1 MMKFF
6 YCVAAMPIILVAL
19 SSCEETKGT
28 EDETVLETPVL
39 TVVSQSDDAFVITW
53 DAVSQSAY
61 YVCKVNGEESATA
74 QPRLEQTGLEL
85 GTYVVEVKAV
95 AIPETGYTDSEWG
108 TITVTLDLSSD
119 WFGVEPFLKD
129 DDVYNYYKYNSVYV
143 RFTGYDVASIYAGVY
158 TPDMLEG
165 LDDSAIIELVTNTL
179 SINDEGI
186 REINSS
192 GMIENG
198 VNNLEPETEYIVAAY
213 ATHISGLDTL
223 VICDPIMTEAVPD
236 PPEGL
241 EDWIGSY
248 TVTSTHALQLTAD
261 GNTPVWELL
270 DSTITFDITIEPS
283 PNDVK
288 TLYIYGWSILED
300 QLGTRLPCMAQISDD
315 GRKGLRM
322 VQGYVNYSSTT
333 LYWMPI
339 CYRSDEQYAMMNIAD
354 GIFTLYNE
362 GGNITATMYS
372 GTSGGLDYDVEAYDL
387 FMMNSANV
395 QIPHQVPAYFPA
407 GDFTLEKVD
416 VSEQTQFLNSS
427 RAEVYP
433 IR

>member
-1 MMKFF
+1 MR
-6 YCVAAMPIILVAL
+6 
-19 SSCEETKGT
+19 
-28 EDETVLETPVL
+28 
-39 TVVSQSDDAFVITW
+39 

-213 ATHISGLDTL
+213 ATHISG
-223 VICDPIMTEAVPD
+223 
-236 PPEGL
+236 
-241 EDWIGSY
+241 Y
-248 TVTSTHALQLTAD
+248 
-261 GNTPVWELL
+261 
-270 DSTITFDITIEPS
+270 
-283 PNDVK
+283 K
-288 TLYIYGWSILED
+288 
-300 QLGTRLPCMAQISDD
+300 
-315 GRKGLRM
+315 
-322 VQGYVNYSSTT
+322 
-333 LYWMPI
+333 
-339 CYRSDEQYAMMNIAD
+339 
-354 GIFTLYNE
+354 
-362 GGNITATMYS
+362 
-372 GTSGGLDYDVEAYDL
+372 
-387 FMMNSANV
+387 
-395 QIPHQVPAYFPA
+395 
-407 GDFTLEKVD
+407 
-416 VSEQTQFLNSS
+416 
-427 RAEVYP
+427 RA
-433 IR
+433 